1 MAMVIAPLIV
11 RKGAHGEI
19 AGSFAA
25 DCEVD
30 ACAAA
35 TTETCN
41 ASPPKLLQEL
51 GVTCS
56 AMLKQPLNDRVLLG
70 GQRPIYLDVR

>member
-11 RKGAHGEI
+11 RQGTHGEM
-19 AGSFAA
+19 AGSLAA
-25 DCEVD
+25 DREVD
-30 ACAAA
+30 AGAAA
-35 TTETCN
+35 TAETCN
-41 ASPPKLLQEL
+41 TSPPKLLQEL

-70 GQRPIYLDVR
+70 GQRPIYLNVR